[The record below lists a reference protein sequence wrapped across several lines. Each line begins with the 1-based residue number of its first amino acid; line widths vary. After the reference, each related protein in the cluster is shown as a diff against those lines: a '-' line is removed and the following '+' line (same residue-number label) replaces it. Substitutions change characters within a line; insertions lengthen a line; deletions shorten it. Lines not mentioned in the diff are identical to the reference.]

1 VARLV
6 VACAPHPRRFKANMD
21 GDQLLRSWYV
31 FLFQLP
37 ALPELLLRCRDYAAI
52 DAMLAQ
58 AGAGAGRGTGGAGG
72 AAAAAPARG
81 EAPLAAAYYK
91 RELARP
97 GALTAAIDY
106 YRASFGAPSPA
117 VRAAL
122 ARRVAA
128 PTLLVWAGA
137 DSALGPQLLR
147 GVGAHVADLRVEVV
161 PGASHWVQQSDAGA
175 FNALVADFLA
185 PLLA

>member
-1 VARLV
+1 
-6 VACAPHPRRFKANMD
+6 MD

-31 FLFQLP
+31 FLFRLP

-58 AGAGAGRGTGGAGG
+58 AGAGRGAGTP
-72 AAAAAPARG
+72 AAAAAARG

-106 YRASFGAPSPA
+106 YRASFAAPSPA

-137 DSALGPQLLR
+137 DAALGPQLLR

-161 PGASHWVQQSDAGA
+161 PGASHWVQQSDAEA
-175 FNALVADFLA
+175 FNALVASFLA